1 MRPTTERVREAV
13 FSMLGPLGGA
23 RVLDLF
29 CGSGALGLEA
39 LSRGAAEATLV
50 DLETELAQANVDALG
65 LGPRARVVRSDAVA
79 FVDRDPEASFDLI
92 LCDPPYGLD
101 PAIASEL
108 DPRLRELLAPGG
120 RLMVEGSPAAPPG
133 LGSELELMRERAYG
147 DSLVRIWRREQGR

>member
-1 MRPTTERVREAV
+1 MAGLRISGGELRGRRIGSPPKGAGVRPTTERVREAV

-92 LCDPPYGLD
+92 LCDPRMDSTP
-101 PAIASEL
+101 PSPRSSTRACASCS
-108 DPRLRELLAPGG
+108 PRGVA
-120 RLMVEGSPAAPPG
+120 
-133 LGSELELMRERAYG
+133 
-147 DSLVRIWRREQGR
+147 